1 MTILNETTELIQK
14 GSAWGLDLSS
24 DKCWALLMLGSVLVA
39 LSIWV
44 LFNSLREKIG
54 FKIFCICVT
63 IFGILSLIM
72 AFHTKPIYEKV
83 KQYEATINS
92 STPFYTIYD
101 NYDIIEQRG
110 DIFVLRDKNQED
122 NN

>member
-24 DKCWALLMLGSVLVA
+24 DKCWALLMLGSTLIA

-44 LFNSLREKIG
+44 LFNSLREKTG

-63 IFGILSLIM
+63 LFGIFSMTM
-72 AFHTKPIYEKV
+72 AFHTKPIYEEV

-110 DIFVLRDKNQED
+110 DIFVLRDKN
-122 NN
+122 